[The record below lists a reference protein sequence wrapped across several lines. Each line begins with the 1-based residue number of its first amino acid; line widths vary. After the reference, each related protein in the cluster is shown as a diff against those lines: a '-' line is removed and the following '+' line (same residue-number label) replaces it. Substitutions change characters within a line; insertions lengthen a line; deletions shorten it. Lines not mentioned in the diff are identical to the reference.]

1 MAMKFFLDTSAYS
14 NFNRGDIKLKK
25 WFNTNNDILISQI
38 VIGELRAG
46 FAAGNRQNLNEDLLQ
61 RFLDSPN
68 VQTVTLTD
76 KTTKLFANTYLKL
89 RKAGTPIG
97 TNDLWISAIC
107 IEHNVPLLTTD
118 SDFAKVTDLK
128 LI

>member
-1 MAMKFFLDTSAYS
+1 MTYFLDTSAYS
-14 NFNRGDIKLKK
+14 NFNRGDAKLKK
-25 WFNTNNDILISQI
+25 WFNTSHDILISQI

-46 FAAGNRQNLNEDLLQ
+46 FAAGNKRDINEKLLQ

-68 VQTVTLTD
+68 VKTVTITD
-76 KTTKLFANTYLKL
+76 KTTKLFANTYIKL

-97 TNDLWISAIC
+97 TNDLWIAANC

-118 SDFAKVTDLK
+118 SDFTKVTDLK

>member
-14 NFNRGDIKLKK
+14 NFNRGDINLKK
-25 WFNTNNDILISQI
+25 WFNTNNEIFISQI

-68 VQTVTLTD
+68 VQTVALTD
-76 KTTKLFANTYLKL
+76 NTTRVFASTYLKL